1 MIHRIVKEVVEGT
14 PQDLLETVAQ
24 LIASATLT
32 KHPRISVVRV
42 QVQKPHVSV
51 PGHIDFLGVEITRY
65 KSIDGPK

>member
-1 MIHRIVKEVVEGT
+1 MIRSIVKEVVEGT
-14 PQDLLETVAQ
+14 PQNLLETVAQ

-32 KHPRISVVRV
+32 KHSRISAVRV

-65 KSIDGPK
+65 RSIDSPK

>member
-1 MIHRIVKEVVEGT
+1 MIHRIAKEVVEGT
-14 PQDLLETVAQ
+14 PQNLLETVAQ

-32 KHPRISVVRV
+32 KHPRISAIRV

-65 KSIDGPK
+65 RSTEGPK

>member
-1 MIHRIVKEVVEGT
+1 MIYSIVKEVVEGT
-14 PQDLLETVAQ
+14 PQNLLETVAE

-32 KHPRISVVRV
+32 KHPRISAVRI

-65 KSIDGPK
+65 RSVEGEK